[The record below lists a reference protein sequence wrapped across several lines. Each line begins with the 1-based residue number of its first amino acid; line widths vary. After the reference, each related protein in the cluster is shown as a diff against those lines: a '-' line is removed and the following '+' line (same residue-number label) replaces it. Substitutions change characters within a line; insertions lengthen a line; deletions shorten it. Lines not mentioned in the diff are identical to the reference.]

1 MTQIN
6 KLINTLFVI
15 QEALFI
21 GGKTTTRRI
30 AVTANNFEGRGV
42 LEDIASAATSELD
55 GVM

>member
-1 MTQIN
+1 M
-6 KLINTLFVI
+6 L
-15 QEALFI
+15 LFI